1 MKTTLH
7 TILTI
12 LLALFFIYKG
22 VDKIPIKVKSIT
34 QEEIIETIIE
44 RGSYEAPVGYKITMN
59 TMRQSGFLRLI
70 AFFQIIAGILMIIP
84 RTRLAGLLFLLPMI
98 FNIFF
103 MHVFFDNRIDENIL
117 TTNKNIFSK
126 FYSAFLTCT
135 HIPDQEEFALTQW
148 KTFVKTFQPYNEF

>member
-103 MHVFFDNRIDENIL
+103 MHVFFDNRIDENIVTGSL
-117 TTNKNIFSK
+117 
-126 FYSAFLTCT
+126 L
-135 HIPDQEEFALTQW
+135 ALNLILCSYYYKRIQ
-148 KTFVKTFQPYNEF
+148 N

>member
-22 VDKIPIKVKSIT
+22 IDKIPIKVKSIT

-84 RTRLAGLLFLLPMI
+84 RTRLAGLLFLFPMI

-103 MHVFFDNRIDENIL
+103 MHVFFDNRMDENIVTGSL
-117 TTNKNIFSK
+117 LALNIILCSYYYKRIQLILLEKTN
-126 FYSAFLTCT
+126 
-135 HIPDQEEFALTQW
+135 
-148 KTFVKTFQPYNEF
+148 

>member
-7 TILTI
+7 AILTI

-117 TTNKNIFSK
+117 IGSLLALNLILCSYYYKRIQLILLEKNK
-126 FYSAFLTCT
+126 
-135 HIPDQEEFALTQW
+135 
-148 KTFVKTFQPYNEF
+148 